1 MVNKKIKYEKYSRKN
16 QKRIIIQNKNTIMNF
31 EKLSREREREG
42 ERGREGGR
50 SMIMAIW
57 CGEGCLVGVM
67 IATDGQHASKFQRN
81 RPRS

>member
-1 MVNKKIKYEKYSRKN
+1 
-16 QKRIIIQNKNTIMNF
+16 MNF
-31 EKLSREREREG
+31 EKLSRERERER

-67 IATDGQHASKFQRN
+67 IATDGQHASKF
-81 RPRS
+81 